1 MWALR
6 SVRFGYRW
14 IVGDGTKIR
23 FWEDTW
29 FDTSPLSVQFWD
41 IYIICNEQMAT
52 LNQVWDGERLKLSFR
67 RNFSSSL
74 MERWRELEQIASS
87 IFFSNDCDS
96 LIWEYSTSGNYSS
109 SSCYNII
116 SYRGVTPIFIPS
128 IWTLVV
134 PPRVHIFLWLFAN
147 NKLMTRDNMLKRNLG
162 KPTDCIFCSEEE
174 SVDHLFFS
182 CIVAT
187 KIWELVSEFFG
198 ISIGL
203 DYLSVARFWIAN
215 KKHMALNTICAATL
229 WSIWKSRNALIFDSK
244 TWISLKQVLIMI
256 LNTLKKWRL
265 IFIEIMLP
273 QVDRFSLLLTKMIK
287 DPAALPWS

>member
-1 MWALR
+1 
-6 SVRFGYRW
+6 
-14 IVGDGTKIR
+14 
-23 FWEDTW
+23 
-29 FDTSPLSVQFWD
+29 
-41 IYIICNEQMAT
+41 MAT

-87 IFFSNDCDS
+87 IFFSTDCDS

-128 IWTLVV
+128 IYTLVV
-134 PPRVHIFLWLFAN
+134 PPRVHKFVWLFAN

-162 KPTDCIFCSEEE
+162 KPTDCIFYSKEE

-187 KIWELVSEFFG
+187 KI
-198 ISIGL
+198 
-203 DYLSVARFWIAN
+203 
-215 KKHMALNTICAATL
+215 
-229 WSIWKSRNALIFDSK
+229 
-244 TWISLKQVLIMI
+244 
-256 LNTLKKWRL
+256 
-265 IFIEIMLP
+265 
-273 QVDRFSLLLTKMIK
+273 
-287 DPAALPWS
+287 